1 MAVCEDTDFMFP
13 MKADVYYPI
22 ITQGEYGQPKKDWV
36 FDKTI
41 ACNAGPIG
49 GGGSENVKAESF
61 LQLQNKLEARTKND
75 PRISTQQEK
84 NAITNILIT
93 NVRHSDDELVYKE
106 TAGVRAGRGT
116 IYEIA
121 AVEPFVGAFRSTEYY
136 KMIWRRAENQT
147 VGD

>member
-49 GGGSENVKAESF
+49 GAGSENVKAESF

>member
-22 ITQGEYGQPKKDWV
+22 ITQGEYGQPKKDWI

-49 GGGSENVKAESF
+49 GAGSENVKAESF
-61 LQLQNKLEARTKND
+61 LQLENKLEARTKND
-75 PRISTQQEK
+75 PRISTQQGK

-93 NVRHSDDELVYKE
+93 NIRHSDDELIYKE

-136 KMIWRRAENQT
+136 KMIWRRTENQT

>member
-1 MAVCEDTDFMFP
+1 MVICEDTDFVYP

-41 ACNAGPIG
+41 ACNVEPASSGNT
-49 GGGSENVKAESF
+49 ENIKADSF
-61 LQLQNKLEARTKND
+61 LQLQNKLVARTKND
-75 PRISTQQEK
+75 PRISSQKES
-84 NAITNILIT
+84 NSITNILIT
-93 NVRHSDDELVYKE
+93 NIRHSNDQLIYIE
-106 TAGVRAGRGT
+106 TAGVRTGRGT

-121 AVEPFVGAFRSTEYY
+121 TVDPFVGPFRATEYY